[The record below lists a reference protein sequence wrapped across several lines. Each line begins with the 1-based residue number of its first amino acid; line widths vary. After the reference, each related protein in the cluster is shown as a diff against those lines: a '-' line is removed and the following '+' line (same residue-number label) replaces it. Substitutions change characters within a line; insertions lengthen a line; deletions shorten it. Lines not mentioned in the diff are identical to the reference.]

1 MDNQIFTVRLPEI
14 GEGVVEGEVIEW
26 LKQVGDA
33 VKQDEPVVVVMT
45 DKATVELPAPYPGV
59 LVKQYFRVGEISI
72 RDKPLYD
79 IQLEANTLSLSSEGQ
94 QEKETVEEK
103 SSKSSKSSIDIS
115 TSQQE
120 NKPTCPAAEKKSLDK
135 DIDLSAN
142 QKALATP
149 KVRGLAKELGVD
161 LNSLTGTGKEGRIS
175 KEDLKNHLFPK
186 SAEPYKTPP
195 LHLPDDEEQPLI
207 GIRGLMA
214 KKMAEGH
221 ANIPQF
227 SYFEQVEATRLVQ
240 LRTNSKEK
248 AAKESINL
256 SYMPF
261 FIRALSLTIKQ
272 FPLMN
277 SCVDT
282 PSAKIILHKQHNVGI
297 AMASSQGL
305 IVPVLKGVQE
315 MSLEEIIKAYEALKV
330 KSSQGKLT
338 SSDMK
343 EATITITNFGVL
355 EGAGI
360 WATPMI
366 HYPEVAILGLAR
378 IRKEPVV
385 RNNEIVIRDI
395 LPLSWSFDH
404 RIIDGE
410 VAVSISHFYHN
421 LIRDPA
427 SLI

>member
-1 MDNQIFTVRLPEI
+1 MSNHIFTVRLPEI
-14 GEGVVEGEVIEW
+14 GEGVVEGEVVEW
-26 LKQVGDA
+26 LKQVGDT
-33 VKQDEPVVVVMT
+33 VKQDEPVVIVMT

-79 IQLEANTLSLSSEGQ
+79 IKLDNALPSPAT
-94 QEKETVEEK
+94 QEKESNVEVTPVKAAFQEK
-103 SSKSSKSSIDIS
+103 
-115 TSQQE
+115 Q
-120 NKPTCPAAEKKSLDK
+120 PLPAVAEMAQSFDP
-135 DIDLSAN
+135 SAN
-142 QKALATP
+142 KKALATP
-149 KVRGLAKELGVD
+149 KVRGLAKELGID
-161 LNSLTGTGKEGRIS
+161 LNTLTGTGKDGRIS
-175 KEDLKNHLFPK
+175 VEDLKSNIPLAK
-186 SAEPYKTPP
+186 SAEPYKTPL
-195 LHLPDDEEQPLI
+195 LHLEDDEEQPLI

-221 ANIPQF
+221 VHIPQF

-240 LRTNSKEK
+240 LRNNFREK
-248 AAKESINL
+248 AVKEGINL

-282 PSAKIILHKQHNVGI
+282 SSFKIIVHQQHNIGI
-297 AMASSQGL
+297 AMASPQGL
-305 IVPVLKGVQE
+305 IVPVLKGVQK
-315 MSLEEIIKAYEALKV
+315 MSLEEIIKAYEALKI

-366 HYPEVAILGLAR
+366 HYPEVAILGMAR

-385 RNNEIVIRDI
+385 RNDEVVIREI

-410 VAVSISHFYHN
+410 KAVSISHFYHN

-427 SLI
+427 PLV

>member
-1 MDNQIFTVRLPEI
+1 MNNQIFTVRLPEI
-14 GEGVVEGEVIEW
+14 GEGVIEGEVVEW
-26 LKQVGDA
+26 LKQVGDT
-33 VKQDEPVVVVMT
+33 VKQDEPVVIVMT

-79 IQLEANTLSLSSEGQ
+79 IKLDTALPSSERQ
-94 QEKETVEEK
+94 AEESHARAAPEKATFQEK
-103 SSKSSKSSIDIS
+103 
-115 TSQQE
+115 Q
-120 NKPTCPAAEKKSLDK
+120 PRPAAEEIAQDIGSL
-135 DIDLSAN
+135 AN
-142 QKALATP
+142 KKALATP

-161 LNSLTGTGKEGRIS
+161 LNSLTGTGKDGRIS
-175 KEDLKNHLFPK
+175 IDDLKSSIP
-186 SAEPYKTPP
+186 SAKTAETYKTHP
-195 LHLPDDEEQPLI
+195 LHLEDDEEQPLI

-221 ANIPQF
+221 AHIPQF

-240 LRTNSKEK
+240 LRNHFREK
-248 AAKESINL
+248 AVKEGINL

-277 SCVDT
+277 SCVDL
-282 PSAKIILHKQHNVGI
+282 SSSKIIVHRQHNIGI
-297 AMASSQGL
+297 AMASPQGL
-305 IVPVLKGVQE
+305 IVPVLKGVQK
-315 MSLEEIIKAYEALKV
+315 MSLEEMIKAYEALKI
-330 KSSQGKLT
+330 KSSEGKLT

-355 EGAGI
+355 DGAGI

-366 HYPEVAILGLAR
+366 HYPEVAILGTAR

-385 RNNEIVIRDI
+385 RNDEVVIREI

-410 VAVSISHFYHN
+410 KAVSISHFYHN

-427 SLI
+427 PLV

>member
-1 MDNQIFTVRLPEI
+1 MSNQIFTVCLPEI

-26 LKQVGDA
+26 LKQIGDL

-59 LVKQYFRVGEISI
+59 LVKQYYRVGEISI

-79 IQLEANTLSLSSEGQ
+79 IQLDAALPSHKNQKENEKVGEQFIGKSPFPLEREPLCQTEDTFSLDSSLH
-94 QEKETVEEK
+94 
-103 SSKSSKSSIDIS
+103 
-115 TSQQE
+115 E
-120 NKPTCPAAEKKSLDK
+120 NKT
-135 DIDLSAN
+135 
-142 QKALATP
+142 ALATP
-149 KVRGLAKELGVD
+149 KVRDLAKKLGVNLD
-161 LNSLTGTGKEGRIS
+161 DLTGSGKEGRITQQ
-175 KEDLKNHLFPK
+175 DLKNYLSISPEKVH
-186 SAEPYKTPP
+186 KTS
-195 LHLPDDEEQPLI
+195 LLYLSDDNEQHLI

-240 LRTNSKEK
+240 LRANMKEG
-248 AAKESINL
+248 AAQQGINL

-277 SCVDT
+277 SCVDI
-282 PSAKIILHKQHNVGI
+282 PSAKIIIHKQHNIGI
-297 AMASSQGL
+297 AMASQQGL
-305 IVPVLKGVQE
+305 IVPVLKGVHN
-315 MSLEEIIKAYEALKV
+315 MSLEEIIKSYEALKT
-330 KSSQGKLT
+330 KSTLGKLT
-338 SSDMK
+338 PNDMK
-343 EATITITNFGVL
+343 DATITITNFGVL
-355 EGAGI
+355 DGAGI

-385 RNNEIVIRDI
+385 RNNEIAIRDI

-404 RIIDGE
+404 RIVDGE
-410 VAVSISHFYHN
+410 MAVSISHFYHN

-427 SLI
+427 SLV

>member
-1 MDNQIFTVRLPEI
+1 MDNDIFTVCLPEI
-14 GEGVVEGEVIEW
+14 GEGVIEGEVIEW
-26 LKQVGDA
+26 LKQVGEV
-33 VKQDEPVVVVMT
+33 VKQDEPIVVVMT
-45 DKATVELPAPYPGV
+45 DKATVELPAPYPGT

-79 IQLEANTLSLSSEGQ
+79 IKLETPLPSIKGGKESEKVDAHPNKEATLTQSITPSCNAVEQ
-94 QEKETVEEK
+94 KTV
-103 SSKSSKSSIDIS
+103 
-115 TSQQE
+115 
-120 NKPTCPAAEKKSLDK
+120 NRTCGSH
-135 DIDLSAN
+135 
-142 QKALATP
+142 KALATP
-149 KVRGLAKELGVD
+149 KVRGLAKELGID
-161 LNSLTGTGKEGRIS
+161 LNSLAGTGKEGSIS
-175 KEDLKNHLFPK
+175 KEDLKKQLSHK
-186 SAEPYKTPP
+186 SDDHYRTPL
-195 LHLPDDEEQPLI
+195 LHLTGDEEQALI

-221 ANIPQF
+221 AQIPQF

-240 LRTNSKEK
+240 LRSNTRDKAVKEG
-248 AAKESINL
+248 INL

-272 FPLMN
+272 FPLIN
-277 SCVDT
+277 SCIDI
-282 PSAKIILHKQHNVGI
+282 PASKIIIHKQYNIAI
-297 AMASSQGL
+297 AMASPQGL
-305 IVPVLKGVQE
+305 IVPVLKGVHE
-315 MSLEEIIKAYEALKV
+315 MSLEEIIKAYEVLKL
-330 KSSQGKLT
+330 KSIAGKLT

-355 EGAGI
+355 DGAGI

-366 HYPEVAILGLAR
+366 HYPEVAILGIAR

-385 RNNEIVIRDI
+385 RNDEVVVRDI

-410 VAVSISHFYHN
+410 LAVSISHFYHN

-427 SLI
+427 SLV